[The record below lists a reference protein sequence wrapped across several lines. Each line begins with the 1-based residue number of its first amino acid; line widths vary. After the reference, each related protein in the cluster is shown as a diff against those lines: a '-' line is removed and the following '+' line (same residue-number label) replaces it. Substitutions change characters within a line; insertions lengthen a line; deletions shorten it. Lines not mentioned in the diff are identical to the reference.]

1 MVAGHDEINSHEIN
15 CHILCL
21 CSIHITAPHYCPPPQ
36 VVHGC
41 DPNAWHMGS
50 DSTTLTLL
58 HRAILLKDTPTAC
71 FLIRNGAD
79 INSPSRPGKDG
90 GQFSPP
96 LHMAC
101 ESGMQEVVQCLVD
114 HNADVNAKVG
124 TRRVQA
130 KDI

>member
-1 MVAGHDEINSHEIN
+1 
-15 CHILCL
+15 
-21 CSIHITAPHYCPPPQ
+21 
-36 VVHGC
+36 
-41 DPNAWHMGS
+41 MGS
-50 DSTTLTLL
+50 DGTTLTLL

-71 FLIRNGAD
+71 FLIRNGSD

-124 TRRVQA
+124 TSRVQA
-130 KDI
+130 RDI